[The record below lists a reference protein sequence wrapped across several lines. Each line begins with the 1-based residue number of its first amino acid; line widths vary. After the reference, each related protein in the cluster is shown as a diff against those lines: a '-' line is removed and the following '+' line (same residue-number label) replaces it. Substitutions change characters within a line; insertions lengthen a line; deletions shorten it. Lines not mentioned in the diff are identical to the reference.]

1 MMAPPA
7 ARRIDR
13 GSALGARPVRLTAV
27 AAVERD
33 NGGLLVTVRQPRP
46 SWQRWLGGSE
56 QFERAYGLDQLGRE
70 VYDACDGRTT
80 VRAMVGRFAR
90 AHGIGRA
97 EAEMAVT
104 TFLKTMVARG
114 MVAMAVSREKG
125 R

>member
-1 MMAPPA
+1 MTA
-7 ARRIDR
+7 AGTARGIDR
-13 GSALGARPVRLTAV
+13 DSAMTARPARLKAV
-27 AAVERD
+27 SVTERED
-33 NGGLLVTVRQPRP
+33 GGLLVTVRQPRP

-56 QFERAYGLDQLGRE
+56 QFERAYGLDPLGRE

-80 VRAMVGRFAR
+80 VRAMVGQFAH

-114 MVAMAVSREKG
+114 LVAMEVPRKKD
-125 R
+125 